1 MPGINRANS
10 HPLRRSRRLTVALA
24 GAAVV
29 VCAGLAATGS
39 PAQDLQQKLQ
49 ETEAKVSH
57 AEHHADVL
65 TTQISHY
72 SDRISELEG
81 KVADLRNQE
90 AELSSDLAAKEAE
103 LAAAQAELERVR
115 SELRQAIGLLE
126 SRLVAIYKSN
136 DPDLLS
142 VVLNADGFD
151 DLLQRTQYLEHLNDQ
166 DSSIVSN
173 VRDLRD
179 RAVELVTTVKAARVA
194 IVKQKRE
201 LEAVRTRMEAQS
213 SELASA
219 RSRQRNVLSKVR
231 DHKEHLEADLSDIS
245 KKIQEQL
252 SQLGTATLPAG
263 PIRGGSSGMIWP
275 VNGPIASG
283 FGMRWGRMHEGIDI
297 AVPAG
302 TPIRAALSGTIVL
315 AAPTSGYGNYTCISH
330 GGGLSTCYAH
340 QSSFARTS
348 GSISQGSI
356 LGYVGCTG
364 HCFGDHLH
372 FEVRINGQAVDP
384 LGYL

>member
-1 MPGINRANS
+1 MEDRKSNPRSA
-10 HPLRRSRRLTVALA
+10 HRRRRLQVALA
-24 GAAVV
+24 GAAVA

-49 ETEAKVSH
+49 ETEAKIGKVDDH
-57 AEHHADVL
+57 AGVL

-72 SDRISELEG
+72 SDRISGLEG

-103 LAAAQAELERVR
+103 LTAAQAELEQVR
-115 SELRQAIGLLE
+115 SELQQAIVILE

-151 DLLQRTQYLEHLNDQ
+151 DLLQRTEYLEHLNNQ

-179 RAVELVTTVKAARVA
+179 RAVELVTTVKAARDA
-194 IVKQKRE
+194 IAAQKQE
-201 LEAVRTRMEAQS
+201 LERNRANLESQSAQ
-213 SELASA
+213 LAAA
-219 RSRQRNVLSKVR
+219 RARQREVLGRVRDQKEQLEGDLSK
-231 DHKEHLEADLSDIS
+231 IS
-245 KKIQEQL
+245 KKVQEQL
-252 SQLGTATLPAG
+252 ADLGSSSLPAG
-263 PIRGGSSGMIWP
+263 PIRQGGSGFIWP
-275 VNGPIASG
+275 VNGPITSG
-283 FGMRWGRMHEGIDI
+283 FGPRWGSFHEGIDI
-297 AVPAG
+297 SASSG
-302 TPIRAALSGTIVL
+302 TPIRAAKSGTIVL
-315 AAPTSGYGNYTCISH
+315 AAYTGGYGNYTCIDH

-340 QSSFARTS
+340 QTGFARTS
-348 GSISQGSI
+348 GPISQGSV
-356 LGYVGCTG
+356 LGYVGSTG
-364 HCFGDHLH
+364 HSTGPHLH
-372 FEVRINGQAVDP
+372 FEVRISGEAVDP